1 MTEFLLDVVESQLYY
16 DLTEGSISLAALY
29 CLGIPY
35 YIVDLCCVALL
46 VEVFSDF
53 S

>member
-1 MTEFLLDVVESQLYY
+1 MIEFLLDVVESQLYY

-29 CLGIPY
+29 CLGIPNY
-35 YIVDLCCVALL
+35 VVDLGGITFL